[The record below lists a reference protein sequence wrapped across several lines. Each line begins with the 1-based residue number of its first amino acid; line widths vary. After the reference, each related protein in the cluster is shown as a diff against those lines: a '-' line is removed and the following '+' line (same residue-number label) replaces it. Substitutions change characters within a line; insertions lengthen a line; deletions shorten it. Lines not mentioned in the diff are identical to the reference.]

1 MELQRILAKDS
12 RTAMEQ
18 VHAKFGKDALVVS
31 NKRAR
36 NKTELIVAIEL
47 EEGSA
52 AALEEMQFQGDDSS
66 VNLKEGSTS
75 FDQVMESKVFK
86 TIPDNDIDTKDS
98 AAFLSNF
105 VDDTQVQSDI
115 EDEKREQLHAREIV
129 DLVKHELAIMRRE
142 IKLSSQLE
150 AWSNSQIVSES
161 MRPLVSALND
171 SGMPL
176 SLQAM
181 VTDTI
186 NQSHTYDQALDNIAQ
201 VLGVNINSKDIL
213 DDMQGIHIICGNSGS
228 GKTLMAARLAYQ
240 KILEYGENS
249 VAIVSFK
256 DSRFGAWSQLQL
268 LGSQAGVDTFKA
280 DSETTLNNLLQELSS
295 RKLIIIDTPGVG
307 TETTLNTLTNL
318 IPEANCHLV
327 IAADSSEG
335 SVKKYIDMNSNP
347 WMSVMV
353 SKLEENARPWPLINV
368 MISNSVAVS
377 LAVGSPSIN
386 EHATLID
393 GVSLVEKSLCGLPL
407 SFV

>member
-307 TETTLNTLTNL
+307 AETTLNTLTNL
-318 IPEANCHLV
+318 LPEANCHLV

>member
-86 TIPDNDIDTKDS
+86 TIPDDDIDTKDS

-280 DSETTLNNLLQELSS
+280 DSETKLNNLLQELSS

-318 IPEANCHLV
+318 LPEANCHLV

-386 EHATLID
+386 EHATVID
-393 GVSLVEKSLCGLPL
+393 GVSLVEKSLYGLPL

>member
-318 IPEANCHLV
+318 LPEANCHLV

-393 GVSLVEKSLCGLPL
+393 GVSLVEKSLCGLPF

>member
-318 IPEANCHLV
+318 LPEANCHLV

>member
-86 TIPDNDIDTKDS
+86 TIPDDDIDTKDS

-318 IPEANCHLV
+318 LPEANCHLV

-386 EHATLID
+386 EHATVID
-393 GVSLVEKSLCGLPL
+393 GVSLVEKSLYGLPL

>member
-186 NQSHTYDQALDNIAQ
+186 NQSHTYDQALDNIAN

-213 DDMQGIHIICGNSGS
+213 DDMQGIHVIYGNSGS

-307 TETTLNTLTNL
+307 AETTLNTLTNL
-318 IPEANCHLV
+318 LPEANCHLV

-335 SVKKYIDMNSNP
+335 GIKKYIDMNSNP

>member
-47 EEGSA
+47 EEGSG

-318 IPEANCHLV
+318 LPEANCHLV

>member
-86 TIPDNDIDTKDS
+86 TIPDDDIDTKDS

-186 NQSHTYDQALDNIAQ
+186 NQSHTYDQALDNIAN

-280 DSETTLNNLLQELSS
+280 DSETKLNNLLQELSS

-318 IPEANCHLV
+318 LPEANCHLV

-386 EHATLID
+386 EHATVID
-393 GVSLVEKSLCGLPL
+393 GVSLVEKSLYGLPL

>member
-318 IPEANCHLV
+318 LPEANCHLV

-335 SVKKYIDMNSNP
+335 GIKKYIDMNSNP

>member
-86 TIPDNDIDTKDS
+86 TIPGNDIDTKDS

-115 EDEKREQLHAREIV
+115 GDEKREQLHAREIV

-307 TETTLNTLTNL
+307 AETTLNTLTNL
-318 IPEANCHLV
+318 LPEANCHLV

-335 SVKKYIDMNSNP
+335 GIKKYIDMNSNP

>member
-318 IPEANCHLV
+318 LPEANCHLV

-335 SVKKYIDMNSNP
+335 SVRKYIDMNSNP

>member
-86 TIPDNDIDTKDS
+86 TIPGNDIDTKDS

-318 IPEANCHLV
+318 LPEANCHLV

-377 LAVGSPSIN
+377 LEVGSPSIN

>member
-18 VHAKFGKDALVVS
+18 VHAKFGRDALVVS

-115 EDEKREQLHAREIV
+115 EDDKREQLHAREIV

-318 IPEANCHLV
+318 LPEANCHLV